1 MGLFHAFVP
10 DKKVKMVGVEA
21 GGLGVESGKHA
32 ARFAGGR
39 PGVLQGTMTYLLQ
52 DDNGQVN
59 LTHSVSAGL
68 DYAAVGPEHSYL
80 RESNRAEYTSV
91 TDDQALAAFD
101 LLAREEGIM
110 PALESAHAI
119 AEVVK
124 RAPKMKKNQ
133 ILVVNLSG
141 RGDKDVQQVAR
152 IKGVTL

>member
-1 MGLFHAFVP
+1 L
-10 DKKVKMVGVEA
+10 VGVEA
-21 GGLGVESGKHA
+21 AGLGIESGKHA

-52 DDNGQVN
+52 DEQGQVN

-68 DYAAVGPEHSYL
+68 DYAAVGPEHSYYK
-80 RESNRAEYTSV
+80 EQNRARYTSA
-91 TDDQALAAFD
+91 TDDEALAAFD
-101 LLAREEGIM
+101 LLAREEGIV

-124 RAPKMKKNQ
+124 AAPKMKKSQ
-133 ILVVNLSG
+133 IIIANLSG